1 MEKRGQR
8 RSHLA
13 PPTTYLM
20 SDRAFTLLLD
30 RLRSIAA
37 RKQRF
42 SYDVRGNSYVTSDLV
57 AAYAIPGTK
66 DGLPD
71 LETVLQ
77 HALEHDAVVSGQRLP
92 DGRMVYTSCRL
103 FTDAHN
109 AITFAKAHGQ
119 SSVYNWNR
127 WAEVAVTTE
136 AAPVSTS
143 SASLPA
149 PSVN

>member
-1 MEKRGQR
+1 MLHGNGRSAVAGQR
-8 RSHLA
+8 CTFAS
-13 PPTTYLM
+13 M

-42 SYDVRGNSYVTSDLV
+42 SYDVRGNSYVTTDLV
-57 AAYAIPGTK
+57 AAYAIAGRA

-77 HALEHDAVVSGQRLP
+77 HALEHDAVVSGQRLA
-92 DGRMVYTSCRL
+92 DGRIHYTSCRL

-109 AITFAKAHGQ
+109 AMAFAKAHGQ
-119 SSVYNWNR
+119 PSVYNWNR
-127 WAEVAVTTE
+127 WAEMPVPA
-136 AAPVSTS
+136 AAPEVVVS
-143 SASLPA
+143 A
-149 PSVN
+149 N

>member
-1 MEKRGQR
+1 
-8 RSHLA
+8 
-13 PPTTYLM
+13 M

-57 AAYAIPGTK
+57 AAYAVPNAK
-66 DGLPD
+66 DGLPE

-92 DGRMVYTSCRL
+92 DGRMLYTSCRL
-103 FTDAHN
+103 FTDTHN

-119 SSVYNWNR
+119 TSVYNWNR
-127 WAEVAVTTE
+127 WAETAVTTE
-136 AAPVSTS
+136 AVPGAP
-143 SASLPA
+143 PA
-149 PSVN
+149 EPQPPVAN

>member
-1 MEKRGQR
+1 
-8 RSHLA
+8 
-13 PPTTYLM
+13 M

-42 SYDVRGNSYVTSDLV
+42 SYDVRGNSYVTTDLV
-57 AAYAIPGTK
+57 AAYAVASRK

-77 HALEHDAVVSGQRLP
+77 HALENDAVVSGQRLP
-92 DGRMVYTSCRL
+92 AGRILYTGCRV

-119 SSVYNWNR
+119 PSVYNWNR
-127 WAEVAVTTE
+127 WAEVAVP
-136 AAPVSTS
+136 AIAPELP
-143 SASLPA
+143 SA
-149 PSVN
+149 N

>member
-1 MEKRGQR
+1 MV
-8 RSHLA
+8 A
-13 PPTTYLM
+13 PSASM

-57 AAYAIPGTK
+57 AAYAVPNAK

-77 HALEHDAVVSGQRLP
+77 HALDHDAVVSGQRLP
-92 DGRMVYTSCRL
+92 DGRMLYSSCRL

-127 WAEVAVTTE
+127 WAELAVMVEPIPPAT
-136 AAPVSTS
+136 
-143 SASLPA
+143 SASLPP

>member
-1 MEKRGQR
+1 
-8 RSHLA
+8 
-13 PPTTYLM
+13 M

-57 AAYAIPGTK
+57 AAYAVPSAK

-77 HALEHDAVVSGQRLP
+77 HALDHDAVVSGQRLP
-92 DGRMVYTSCRL
+92 DGRMLYSSCRL

-119 SSVYNWNR
+119 TSVYNWNR
-127 WAEVAVTTE
+127 WAEMAVGLEPT
-136 AAPVSTS
+136 AAPSTS
-143 SASLPA
+143 AVPVPSA
-149 PSVN
+149 N

>member
-1 MEKRGQR
+1 
-8 RSHLA
+8 
-13 PPTTYLM
+13 M

-57 AAYAIPGTK
+57 AAYAVANAK
-66 DGLPD
+66 DGLPA

-77 HALEHDAVVSGQRLP
+77 HALDHDAVVSGQRLP
-92 DGRMVYTSCRL
+92 DGRVLYTSCRL

-119 SSVYNWNR
+119 TSVYNWNR
-127 WAEVAVTTE
+127 WAEVEVPNSAEPLT
-136 AAPVSTS
+136 AA
-143 SASLPA
+143 ALPA
-149 PSVN
+149 PSAN